1 MVENIKNQ
9 DTIAAIATAPG
20 KGGVGIIRIS
30 GKLAPQIA
38 EQICHKHPQHQQAS
52 YGHFYAADQSVLDSG
67 LLLGFNAPNSF
78 TGEDVVEL
86 QGHGGPVVLDM
97 LLQRIID
104 LGARLA
110 RPGEFS
116 ERAYLNGKMDLTQA
130 EAIADLINSTTEQ
143 SAKGAMRSLQGA
155 FSKKVALLLAEL
167 IQLRMYVEAAI
178 DFPEE
183 EIDFLADN
191 KVKTALNDVMS
202 SLEKTL
208 QQAGQGQILKNGI
221 TVVLA
226 GKPNAGKS
234 SLLNALSGEETAIVT
249 EVPGTTRDILSTTIS
264 LDGLPVHIIDTAGLR
279 YSEDTVEK
287 IGIERAQKAIAE
299 ADHVLHLVDAS
310 ESTMADLDE
319 NVVVAGATEALKVTK
334 VFNKVDLLA
343 SGEKEAL
350 DGLTISAKLGDGV
363 HALKVQLKTIAGFQH
378 EDASLFTARRRH
390 VTALQQALAS
400 VQRGEQQLIDSQAG
414 ELLAEE
420 LRQAQQHL
428 NEITGEFSADDLLGE
443 IFSGFCIGK

>member
-1 MVENIKNQ
+1 MVRNTKNQ

-30 GKLAPQIA
+30 GNQALHIA
-38 EQICHKHPQHQQAS
+38 EQVCHKRPQHQQAS
-52 YGHFYAADQSVLDSG
+52 YSHFYAADESVLDSG
-67 LLLGFNAPNSF
+67 LLLGFTAPNSF

-86 QGHGGPVVLDM
+86 QGHGGPVILDM
-97 LLQRIID
+97 LLQRIIA
-104 LGARLA
+104 LGVRLA

-155 FSKKVALLLAEL
+155 FSKKIDLLLEEL

-191 KVKTALNDVMS
+191 KIKIALTTITN
-202 SLEKTL
+202 SLQQTL

-279 YSEDTVEK
+279 TSDDKVEK
-287 IGIERAQKAIAE
+287 IGIARAQKAIAE
-299 ADHVLHLVDAS
+299 ADHVIHLVDAS
-310 ESTMADLDE
+310 QHQSKELNEEISHGELTR
-319 NVVVAGATEALKVTK
+319 
-334 VFNKVDLLA
+334 VFNKVDLLNVD
-343 SGEKEAL
+343 EKTKL
-350 DGLTISAKLGDGV
+350 DGLTISAKLGDGIDV
-363 HALKVQLKTIAGFQH
+363 LKQHLKKIAGFQN

-390 VTALQQALAS
+390 VNALQHALS
-400 VQRGEQQLIDSQAG
+400 CVQRGEQQLIESQAG

-420 LRQAQQHL
+420 LRQAQQYL
-428 NEITGEFSADDLLGE
+428 NEITGEFTADDLLGE